1 MPLLPPIGYSAIAEA
16 VNSAASV
23 NQLGIL
29 DCLLGVISKA
39 LSVQVKAK
47 GRFPNVLQSLVGDTS
62 TTAVTLLSLLN
73 PKPVMGESTV
83 RMQRWYMRGPM
94 SQEVAFEV
102 VKLIKEMTKGAL
114 GNQWQGIVKAA
125 VGQAVLHLTKVHE
138 SVRVPD
144 PGMHSQTVSVCVQ
157 VCMWMCV
164 LCVLRGLSV
173 GFEVP
178 GLAFH

>member
-1 MPLLPPIGYSAIAEA
+1 MFADAGI
-16 VNSAASV
+16 
-23 NQLGIL
+23 IL
-29 DCLLGVISKA
+29 DCLLSIISKA

-173 GFEVP
+173 GFEAP